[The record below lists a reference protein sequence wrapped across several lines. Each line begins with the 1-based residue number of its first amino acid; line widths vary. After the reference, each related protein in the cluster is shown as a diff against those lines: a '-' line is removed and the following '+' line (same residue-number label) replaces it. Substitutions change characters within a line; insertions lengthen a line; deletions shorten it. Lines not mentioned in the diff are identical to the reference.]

1 MQSAGRNLLVKQ
13 APSID
18 CLSLNNANY
27 ARDRPRDILNHAW
40 DIVFLG
46 GDRWIIALRDCSI
59 ERANRPAN
67 GRFFFEA
74 RRLKSVSRTG
84 NTWKYS
90 VNSFTIFVKISHIPE
105 NDVQIPE
112 WIQFSLR
119 ILEKKISEPIANVLT
134 RSTSILFRRF

>member
-46 GDRWIIALRDCSI
+46 GDR
-59 ERANRPAN
+59 
-67 GRFFFEA
+67 
-74 RRLKSVSRTG
+74 
-84 NTWKYS
+84 
-90 VNSFTIFVKISHIPE
+90 
-105 NDVQIPE
+105 
-112 WIQFSLR
+112 
-119 ILEKKISEPIANVLT
+119 
-134 RSTSILFRRF
+134 